1 MRIAIVGAG
10 IGGLACAL
18 LLSQKPFEITV
29 FDQFETPSPVGSG
42 LVIQP
47 VGLWVLDQLGLGDLV
62 RSRGATL
69 SRIYGT
75 CARTGRPVLDVHYG
89 PSESLKSGLGLH
101 RAALFD
107 ALYRAAQ
114 AVTPDWRT
122 GQRVVSQERGI
133 LTLSDGTVTEPFDLV
148 IDASGAASALSPLK
162 GKPLTYGAVWGT
174 VDWVDGPMPVDQ
186 LSQCYRRAD
195 RMIGILPVGLL
206 PGDAKPKAA
215 LFWLLRADGYEAWR
229 KAGLRVWR
237 DEAVGLWPA
246 LAPFI
251 DQITDPAQMTLARYT
266 HGTLSKPWSKGL
278 VHIGDAAHRT
288 SPQLGQGA
296 NMALLDAFSLWRAIQ
311 ALQPGT
317 PIEAALQAY
326 AHERR
331 GHVWAY
337 QTISAMFTPAYQ
349 SDSRI
354 LPPLRD
360 HILYPFSR
368 IPPMP
373 WLLSRMVR
381 GDLVSP
387 LSGMD

>member
-1 MRIAIVGAG
+1 MKIAIVGAG

-18 LLSQKPFEITV
+18 LISQKPFEVTM

-47 VGLWVLDQLGLGDLV
+47 VGLWVLDQLGLGETI
-62 RSRGATL
+62 RNIGAPL
-69 SRIYGT
+69 QRIYGT
-75 CARTGRPVLDVHYG
+75 CARRGKPVLDVAYG
-89 PSESLKSGLGLH
+89 PKSGLGLH

-114 AVTPDWRT
+114 AVTLNWRT
-122 GQRVVSQERGI
+122 GHRVIAQEEGR
-133 LTLSDGTVTEPFDLV
+133 LTLSDGRVTEAFDLV

-162 GKPLTYGAVWGT
+162 GKSLTYGAVWGT
-174 VDWVDGPMPVDQ
+174 VDWIDGPMPVDQ

-195 RMIGILPVGLL
+195 RMIGILPVGLV

-215 LFWLLRADGYEAWR
+215 LFWLLRTDGYDVWR
-229 KAGLRVWR
+229 KVGLRAWR
-237 DEAVGLWPA
+237 DEAVGLWPV

-266 HGTLSKPWSKGL
+266 HGTLFRPWSKGL

-296 NMALLDAFSLWRAIQ
+296 NMALLDAFSLCRAIK

-317 PIEAALQAY
+317 PIEVALAAY
-326 AHERR
+326 AKERR

-387 LSGMD
+387 MSRMA